1 MSDESENKILLSQI
15 FEMVNAK
22 KEEMPQKKKRV
33 VSDEQKARAIE
44 NLRKGRE
51 TSLANRR
58 AKKEQKVK
66 EKQVKNVVLP
76 VIQEEEKPAPPI
88 EVPKPVVPKPV
99 VPKPVVPKPVVPKP
113 KLVEPIEVSK
123 PKPVAVQVPKPK
135 PVEVIRE
142 QPTIMSLRKM
152 NLW

>member
-99 VPKPVVPKPVVPKP
+99 VPKP

>member
-1 MSDESENKILLSQI
+1 MSDESENKLLLSQI

-58 AKKEQKVK
+58 AKKEQKEK
-66 EKQVKNVVLP
+66 EKQAKPVVLP
-76 VIQEEEKPAPPI
+76 VIQEVPKPAPVEVPKPI
-88 EVPKPVVPKPV
+88 EVPKPVEVPKPEPV
-99 VPKPVVPKPVVPKP
+99 EPPKPEPVKAPTR
-113 KLVEPIEVSK
+113 EPVQRILREE
-123 PKPVAVQVPKPK
+123 VQV
-135 PVEVIRE
+135 
-142 QPTIMSLRKM
+142 QPTRMSLRNM
-152 NLW
+152 SLW

>member
-99 VPKPVVPKPVVPKP
+99 VPKPV
-113 KLVEPIEVSK
+113 EPIEVSK

-142 QPTIMSLRKM
+142 QPMIMSLRKM

>member
-99 VPKPVVPKPVVPKP
+99 VPKP

-123 PKPVAVQVPKPK
+123 PKPIAVQVPKPK

>member
-76 VIQEEEKPAPPI
+76 VIQEEEKPAPPV

-99 VPKPVVPKPVVPKP
+99 VPKPKP
-113 KLVEPIEVSK
+113 VEPIEVSK